1 MHVTSI
7 TLRFASFCLL
17 FFISIQ
23 SITDIANQNIESSL
37 SLDSIEKNL
46 SSSFYM
52 KNILPYDLRY
62 INTLLEHGNKTDQE
76 RSYYQSIFRLF
87 INLFKKIPC
96 VNAKSFDDCVSHIPA
111 LLKKQFESAF
121 MQSILYQIQ
130 SKDFELVHRFQA
142 AVNGLLFQSLSGRY
156 DLFKKDP
163 ELFLN
168 NISQTITSIAQE
180 EIAIEQL
187 RMACIRF
194 LEIGLSKIAWNI
206 EDFEGSWSSFKE
218 LSIHLARLVECNI
231 IDDPSDLDDLYWSLL
246 TRYMYFL
253 EIYATAIPL
262 FFYENLEKELIDQ
275 FPSLFLLEEQ
285 ESFLETKKDYFMRA
299 ILECKAK
306 SSAFQR
312 GIIVG

>member
-23 SITDIANQNIESSL
+23 SIADIANQNIDSSL
-37 SLDSIEKNL
+37 SLESLEKNL
-46 SSSFYM
+46 SSSFYI

-62 INTLLEHGNKTDQE
+62 IDTLLEHGNKTNQE

-87 INLFKKIPC
+87 TNLFKKTPC
-96 VNAKSFDDCVSHIPA
+96 INAKNFDYCVVHIPS
-111 LLKKQFESAF
+111 LLKKQFKATF
-121 MQSILYQIQ
+121 MQSILSEIQ
-130 SKDFELVHRFQA
+130 LRDLELVHRFQA
-142 AVNGLLFQSLSGRY
+142 AVNGLLFQSLSSQY
-156 DLFKKDP
+156 HFFKKDP

-168 NISQTITSIAQE
+168 NMSQTITSIAQE

-194 LEIGLSKIAWNI
+194 LETGLSKIAWNC
-206 EDFEGSWSSFKE
+206 EDFEGSWNNFKE
-218 LSIHLARLVECNI
+218 LSIHLACLVECNI

-246 TRYMYFL
+246 TRYIYFL

-285 ESFLETKKDYFMRA
+285 ESFVETKKDYFMRA